1 MKQAEQRMKTR
12 WILVFLAMLVC
23 FCGWWAVRKEG
34 FFADELY
41 SYGLSNSD
49 YAPFLSWYYNGERAY
64 SGTSAEHIYSR
75 EDFMSYVAV
84 QEGQRFDY
92 ASVYYNQ
99 TQDVHP
105 PVFYFLL
112 HTVCSLFPGSFTK
125 WTGLGLNFALFG
137 GTIAALYALGMEIF
151 EGENSW
157 KKSLFVCALYAF
169 SGEAISN
176 ATMIRMYMLLT
187 LFTTVL
193 ALLLAKALR
202 RPTLVRYLLIGI
214 VIYLGMLTQY
224 FYVIYAFLLCAV
236 YDFYLMLRREWKH
249 VVQFSAAALAG
260 VGGMMLTF
268 PCWLAQL
275 HSQSTVSLD
284 TTTDN
289 ILNLS
294 QYPKGPLELTGW
306 SIVEFG
312 VGAGIMA
319 LLLLVALT
327 KRFLPGKLRQ
337 TVLIA
342 PRAKLITIPALAAF
356 IVIAVISPYK
366 SLRYVYH
373 LQPLEALFCGCGFFA
388 VLDTL
393 GQNARKKITQAV
405 CALMLVLAFVLTP
418 ERMYIGNRKVNE
430 ELEQYSDAQCV
441 SLIGDMTAFTSE
453 LPEYLHFKE
462 ICAVQDTSS
471 TLLREYCTGE
481 SDSMVVFICG
491 RGLWQFVTP
500 GEVEQITQ
508 ENQAS
513 AEEIARLGG
522 YTSVEMLDTQEFS
535 QIWVLKK

>member
-1 MKQAEQRMKTR
+1 
-12 WILVFLAMLVC
+12 
-23 FCGWWAVRKEG
+23 
-34 FFADELY
+34 
-41 SYGLSNSD
+41 
-49 YAPFLSWYYNGERAY
+49 
-64 SGTSAEHIYSR
+64 
-75 EDFMSYVAV
+75 
-84 QEGQRFDY
+84 
-92 ASVYYNQ
+92 
-99 TQDVHP
+99 
-105 PVFYFLL
+105 
-112 HTVCSLFPGSFTK
+112 
-125 WTGLGLNFALFG
+125 
-137 GTIAALYALGMEIF
+137 
-151 EGENSW
+151 
-157 KKSLFVCALYAF
+157 
-169 SGEAISN
+169 
-176 ATMIRMYMLLT
+176 MIRMYMLLT

-373 LQPLEALFCGCGFFA
+373 LQPLEALFCGCGF
-388 VLDTL
+388 LLCWIRWDRMHE
-393 GQNARKKITQAV
+393 RKSHR
-405 CALMLVLAFVLTP
+405 L
-418 ERMYIGNRKVNE
+418 
-430 ELEQYSDAQCV
+430 CV
-441 SLIGDMTAFTSE
+441 
-453 LPEYLHFKE
+453 H
-462 ICAVQDTSS
+462 
-471 TLLREYCTGE
+471 
-481 SDSMVVFICG
+481 
-491 RGLWQFVTP
+491 
-500 GEVEQITQ
+500 
-508 ENQAS
+508 
-513 AEEIARLGG
+513 
-522 YTSVEMLDTQEFS
+522 
-535 QIWVLKK
+535 

>member
-1 MKQAEQRMKTR
+1 
-12 WILVFLAMLVC
+12 
-23 FCGWWAVRKEG
+23 
-34 FFADELY
+34 
-41 SYGLSNSD
+41 
-49 YAPFLSWYYNGERAY
+49 
-64 SGTSAEHIYSR
+64 
-75 EDFMSYVAV
+75 
-84 QEGQRFDY
+84 
-92 ASVYYNQ
+92 
-99 TQDVHP
+99 
-105 PVFYFLL
+105 
-112 HTVCSLFPGSFTK
+112 
-125 WTGLGLNFALFG
+125 
-137 GTIAALYALGMEIF
+137 
-151 EGENSW
+151 
-157 KKSLFVCALYAF
+157 
-169 SGEAISN
+169 
-176 ATMIRMYMLLT
+176 MLLT

-319 LLLLVALT
+319 L
-327 KRFLPGKLRQ
+327 
-337 TVLIA
+337 
-342 PRAKLITIPALAAF
+342 AAF

-418 ERMYIGNRKVNE
+418 ERMYIR
-430 ELEQYSDAQCV
+430 
-441 SLIGDMTAFTSE
+441 
-453 LPEYLHFKE
+453 
-462 ICAVQDTSS
+462 
-471 TLLREYCTGE
+471 
-481 SDSMVVFICG
+481 
-491 RGLWQFVTP
+491 
-500 GEVEQITQ
+500 
-508 ENQAS
+508 
-513 AEEIARLGG
+513 
-522 YTSVEMLDTQEFS
+522 
-535 QIWVLKK
+535 